1 VSEVELSASEL
12 APSLKPA
19 LKRARVCESI
29 ERMELGVHLPLMEF
43 GNEGQSLGRL
53 QATVDAAGRSG
64 FVAVSAN
71 DHFVFSTPWL
81 DGLTALA
88 AVIDR
93 TGEMTLATTISLA
106 ALRGPVP
113 LAKALAA
120 LDVLSDGRLVA
131 GVGPG
136 SSERDYDAFG
146 IPFEDRW
153 KRFEEAVRILRA
165 LLRQERAPQE
175 TRYFA
180 APDLALAPAPRQSGG
195 VPLWIGSWGS
205 AAGLRRVARLGDGWL
220 ASAYNTTPEQF
231 VSASALLSDEL
242 RRQGRRAEQF
252 PNALVTMWT
261 WITESRVERE
271 RVLAD
276 VLAPL
281 LKRDVDELRDRVC
294 VGSARQCAE
303 LLSRYAAAG
312 CQLVYL
318 WPLGDEPRQ
327 IELAGAEVAPRI
339 DP

>member
-1 VSEVELSASEL
+1 MA
-12 APSLKPA
+12 
-19 LKRARVCESI
+19 I
-29 ERMELGVHLPLMEF
+29 
-43 GNEGQSLGRL
+43 
-53 QATVDAAGRSG
+53 
-64 FVAVSAN
+64 SAN

-81 DGLTALA
+81 DGPTALA

-93 TGEMTLATTISLA
+93 SVEMTLATTISLA

-120 LDVLSDGRLVA
+120 LDVLSGGRLVA

-136 SSERDYDAFG
+136 SSQRDYDAVG
-146 IPFEDRW
+146 MPFHDRW
-153 KRFEEAVRILRA
+153 KRFDEAVRILRA
-165 LLRQERAPQE
+165 LLRQERPPPG
-175 TRYFA
+175 TRYFT
-180 APDLALAPAPRQSGG
+180 APDLALAPAPRQEGG

-231 VSASALLSDEL
+231 VSANALLAGEL
-242 RRQGRRAEQF
+242 HRQGRHAEKF

-261 WITESRVERE
+261 WVTESRIERE

-281 LKRDVDELRDRVC
+281 LNRNVDELRERVC
-294 VGSARQCAE
+294 VGSAEHCAE
-303 LLSRYAAAG
+303 LLSRYASAG
-312 CQLVYL
+312 CQRAYL

-327 IELAGAEVAPRI
+327 IELAAAEVAPRI
-339 DP
+339 GRLLT